1 MASTFLRIL
10 SPLCRIMPEIKQPNR
25 DVSFKEKAIWT
36 IVALLIYL
44 VMSNMTL
51 VGIDTG
57 AGGVDYFYWWRV
69 LLASSRYTLAEL
81 GIGPIVT
88 AGLIM
93 QLLAGSKIIKVDFGD
108 PMDRSLF
115 TGAQKLFAVILTV
128 VQIVAYISAGAYGP
142 VGAGGLE
149 FLDIVLIFIQ
159 LFVSGI
165 VIILL
170 DELLQKGWGLG
181 SGVSLFICAG
191 VCMRIIWLCFSPV
204 QGGDGLMYGIVI
216 AFFQTIGTMVTGN
229 SGGFRLNPEE
239 TVTYYYNRPNDF
251 SSIWIQR
258 PVGIPT
264 NAEGVPLPVGS
275 TEYNS
280 SIGALMDS
288 QSSSSAPTL
297 IGLITTVVIF
307 LIVIFIETV
316 RVEIPL
322 QYSRYRGFKGKYP
335 IKLLYVSN
343 IPVILVQALYAN
355 FLFFGQLL
363 GTQFPTNPWI
373 QIFAKFDPQ
382 SITQGG
388 GQFLQPEFPCLLYFL
403 SPPRGLYELIYHPGQ
418 WVLHIVV
425 YMVILIT
432 LCIWFSK
439 IWVDVSGIAPR
450 DISQQILNS
459 GLMVPGFRRNPRI
472 IEKILKRYIPTV
484 TTLGA
489 IIVGSV
495 AAVADFLGALG
506 TGMGVLL
513 TVGIL
518 YQYYQI
524 LAQEQLASMNPA
536 MRGLLGMD

>member
-1 MASTFLRIL
+1 MTSTFLRAM
-10 SPLCRIMPEIKQPNR
+10 SPFCRVMPEIKQPNR

-51 VGIDTG
+51 IGVK
-57 AGGVDYFYWWRV
+57 AQQSGVDYFYWWRV
-69 LLASSRYTLAEL
+69 LLASNRFTLAEL

-93 QLLAGSKIIKVDFGD
+93 QLLAGSKIIKVDFSD
-108 PMDRSLF
+108 PTDRSLF
-115 TGAQKLFAVILTV
+115 TGAQKVFAVFLTT
-128 VQIVAYISAGAYGP
+128 VQIIAYIGAGAYGP
-142 VGAGGLE
+142 IGGEGLQ
-149 FLDIVLIFIQ
+149 LMDIVLIFVQ
-159 LFVSGI
+159 LMMAGI
-165 VIILL
+165 IIILL

-191 VCMRIIWLCFSPV
+191 VARRIIWLSFSPI
-204 QGGDGLMYGIVI
+204 QGGDGLMYGIII
-216 AFFQTIGTMVTGN
+216 AFVQTIISMSTGN
-229 SGGFRLNPEE
+229 VGKFQISPSE
-239 TVTYYYNRPNDF
+239 TEKYYFLRPNDF

-258 PVGIPT
+258 PVGIPSDINGIPIT
-264 NAEGVPLPVGS
+264 PGTADYNNAM
-275 TEYNS
+275 T
-280 SIGALMDS
+280 ALMNS
-288 QSSSSAPTL
+288 QKSSSAPTL
-297 IGLITTVVIF
+297 IGLITTIVIF
-307 LIVIFIETV
+307 LVVIFIETV

-355 FLFFGQLL
+355 LLFFGQLL
-363 GTQFPTNPWI
+363 GTQFPTNPWV
-373 QIFAKFDPQ
+373 QIFAKFDQ
-382 SITQGG
+382 QQLLQGG
-388 GQFLQPEFPCLLYFL
+388 AFLRPQFPCILYFL
-403 SPPRGLYELIYHPGQ
+403 SPPRGLYELIYYPGQ
-418 WVLHIVV
+418 WVIHIIV
-425 YMVILIT
+425 YTIILII
-432 LCIWFSK
+432 LCVWFSK

-489 IIVGSV
+489 ILVGLI
-495 AAVADFLGALG
+495 AAIADFMGALG

-536 MRGLLGMD
+536 MRSILGLD

>member
-51 VGIDTG
+51 VGIDIEG
-57 AGGVDYFYWWRV
+57 GGVDYFYWWRV

-115 TGAQKLFAVILTV
+115 TGAQKLFAVVLTV
-128 VQIVAYISAGAYGP
+128 IQIIAYISAGAYGP

-149 FLDIVLIFIQ
+149 FLDILVIFLQ

-191 VCMRIIWLCFSPV
+191 VAMRIIWLCFSPI
-204 QGGDGLMYGIVI
+204 QGGDGLMLGIVI
-216 AFFQTIGTMVTGN
+216 AFFQTIGTMFTGN
-229 SGGFRLNPEE
+229 GGRFKLNPEE
-239 TVTYYYNRPNDF
+239 SVTYYYNRPNDF

-258 PVGIPT
+258 PQGLPT
-264 NAEGVPLPVGS
+264 NADGVPYPVGS
-275 TEYNS
+275 PEYGNS
-280 SIGALMDS
+280 MAALMES

-355 FLFFGQLL
+355 FLFFGQLI
-363 GTQFPTNPWI
+363 GTNFPNNAWI

-382 SITQGG
+382 SMTEG
-388 GQFLQPEFPCLLYFL
+388 GQFLQPVFPCLLYFL
-403 SPPRGLYELIYHPGQ
+403 SPPRGLYELIDTPGQ
-418 WVLHIVV
+418 WTLHILV
-425 YMVILIT
+425 YTVILIA
-432 LCIWFSK
+432 LCVWFSK

-489 IIVGSV
+489 IIVGLI

-536 MRGLLGMD
+536 MRGLLGME

>member
-1 MASTFLRIL
+1 MPSTFLRVL

-25 DVSFKEKAIWT
+25 DVSFKEKIIWT
-36 IVALLIYL
+36 VVALLIYL

-51 VGIDTG
+51 IGINIQE
-57 AGGVDYFYWWRV
+57 GGVDYFYWWRV

-93 QLLAGSKIIKVDFGD
+93 QLLAGSKIIKVDFTD

-115 TGAQKLFAVILTV
+115 TGAQKVFAIILTII
-128 VQIVAYISAGAYGP
+128 QIIAYISAGAYGS
-142 VGAGGLE
+142 VGPDGLS
-149 FLDIVLIFIQ
+149 LMDVVLIFVQ
-159 LFVSGI
+159 LFIAGI

-181 SGVSLFICAG
+181 SGVSLFICTG
-191 VCMRIIWLCFSPV
+191 VCSKIIWLCFSPV
-204 QGGDGLMYGIVI
+204 SGGDGLMYGIVI
-216 AFFQTIGTMVTGN
+216 AFFQTIGTMMTGN
-229 SGGFRLNPEE
+229 VGTFRLSPSEGVE
-239 TVTYYYNRPNDF
+239 YYYVRPNDF

-258 PVGIPT
+258 PWG
-264 NAEGVPLPVGS
+264 LPSDIDGNLLPQGTS
-275 TEYNS
+275 EYTS
-280 SIGALMDS
+280 AMEALMKS
-288 QSSSSAPTL
+288 QKSSSAPTL
-297 IGLITTVVIF
+297 IGLITTIIIF

-363 GTQFPTNPWI
+363 GTQFPDNPWVQLI
-373 QIFAKFDPQ
+373 AKFDPQ
-382 SITQGG
+382 QMLQGG
-388 GQFLQPEFPCLLYFL
+388 SYLQPEFPCLLYFL
-403 SPPRGLYELIYHPGQ
+403 SPPRGLYELIYNPGQ
-418 WVLHIVV
+418 WLLHITV
-425 YMVILIT
+425 YMVILVF
-432 LCIWFSK
+432 LCVWFSK

-450 DISQQILNS
+450 DIAQQILNS
-459 GLMVPGFRRNPRI
+459 GLMVPGFRKNPKI

-489 IIVGSV
+489 IIVGLI
-495 AAVADFLGALG
+495 AALADFMGALG

-536 MRGLLGMD
+536 LRGILGLE

>member
-1 MASTFLRIL
+1 MTSTFLRVL

-25 DVSFKEKAIWT
+25 EVAFKEKILWT

-51 VGIDTG
+51 IGIDTQQ
-57 AGGVDYFYWWRV
+57 GGVDYFYWWRV

-93 QLLAGSKIIKVDFGD
+93 QLLAGSKIIKVDFSD
-108 PMDRSLF
+108 PLDRSLF
-115 TGAQKLFAVILTV
+115 TGAQKVFAIILTV
-128 VQIVAYISAGAYGP
+128 IQIIAYMSAGAYGAIGP
-142 VGAGGLE
+142 GGLE
-149 FLDIVLIFIQ
+149 FMDLVLIFVQ
-159 LFVSGI
+159 LFVAGI

-170 DELLQKGWGLG
+170 DELLQKGWGMG

-191 VCMRIIWLCFSPV
+191 VCMRIIWLSFSPV

-216 AFFQTIGTMVTGN
+216 AFVQTIGSMATGN
-229 SGGFRLNPEE
+229 VGRFQVSPSEGI
-239 TVTYYYNRPNDF
+239 TYYYSRPNDF

-258 PVGIPT
+258 PVGLPTDIDGIPLT
-264 NAEGVPLPVGS
+264 QGTA
-275 TEYNS
+275 EYNNAMS
-280 SIGALMDS
+280 ALINS
-288 QSSSSAPTL
+288 QRSSSAPTL
-297 IGLITTVVIF
+297 IGLIVTIVIF

-363 GTQFPTNPWI
+363 GTQFPTNPWV
-373 QIFAKFDPQ
+373 QLFAKFDQ
-382 SITQGG
+382 QQLLEG
-388 GQFLQPEFPCLLYFL
+388 GQFLQPQFPCLLYFL
-403 SPPRGLYELIYHPGQ
+403 SPPRGLYELIYEPGK
-418 WVLHIVV
+418 WVLHIVI
-425 YMVILIT
+425 YTIILIA

-459 GLMVPGFRRNPRI
+459 GLMVPGFRKNPRI

-489 IIVGSV
+489 IIVGLI
-495 AAVADFLGALG
+495 AAIADFFGALG

-536 MRGLLGMD
+536 LRGLLGLD